1 MCIYIIGMQKKRIT
15 CNSIMGIRIRVGLIY
30 WSVCSKKNGGVS
42 DIQWDFSNT
51 YNLPTYLAVDD
62 IQCKQRDREGQVFST
77 IFLILKKGGEFGRIK
92 RTGPLSPILSLLVP
106 GDFYRGNSA
115 TRTINQLGSKLVGHI
130 LWWDTRYFL
139 GLHLEL
145 VAAAA
150 ARSAYRVLPSYW
162 TFIKMI
168 KAKKLLFVSLADS
181 TVNF

>member
-1 MCIYIIGMQKKRIT
+1 MVVYLTSNETFPIPTTYEASSRWWHTMQAAR
-15 CNSIMGIRIRVGLIY
+15 
-30 WSVCSKKNGGVS
+30 
-42 DIQWDFSNT
+42 
-51 YNLPTYLAVDD
+51 
-62 IQCKQRDREGQVFST
+62 QRRTSFST
-77 IFLILKKGGEFGRIK
+77 IFLILKRGEFGRIK

-115 TRTINQLGSKLVGHI
+115 TRRTINQLGSKLVGHI

-145 VAAAA
+145 VAA